1 MSSFEIRFW
10 WIQCDDNPMEIKH
23 SKANAILGKL
33 LGRFSKF
40 VEIKAR
46 PNAEP
51 EYRTIA

>member
-1 MSSFEIRFW
+1 
-10 WIQCDDNPMEIKH
+10 MEIKH
-23 SKANAILGKL
+23 SNANAILGKL
-33 LGRFSKF
+33 LERFSKF

>member
-1 MSSFEIRFW
+1 
-10 WIQCDDNPMEIKH
+10 MEIKT
-23 SKANAILGKL
+23 SKANAIFGKL